1 MSLQQS
7 NQQQNYMQDYKKGK
21 LFMELSVSH
30 LTKEFGRKRAVNNIS
45 FKLSYGVYG
54 LLGPNGAGKTTLM
67 KMLVDILTPSE
78 GEVCLDG
85 VNIHELGASY
95 RDKLGYM
102 PQEIG
107 VYKNFSARKFL
118 KYIAALKGITG
129 KAADKKIEELL
140 ELVGLKDVGKKRLG
154 GFSGG
159 MLRRIGIAQ
168 TLLNDPKIL
177 ILDEPTA
184 GLDPQERIRF
194 RNIISELSK
203 NRIVILSTHIISDI
217 EFIAGEVIIMR
228 NGSILKIDT
237 TNHLLCEV
245 EGKVWKARVSYAVFH
260 EIKGIYTIGNIIQ
273 KGDDMEVRIVGE
285 RKPDFPCEPMKPILE
300 DVFSYYFGENEQPE
314 RGRQ

>member
-1 MSLQQS
+1 
-7 NQQQNYMQDYKKGK
+7 
-21 LFMELSVSH
+21 MELSVCN
-30 LTKEFGRKRAVNNIS
+30 LTKDFGGKRAVDNVS

-67 KMLVDILTPSE
+67 KMLVDILTPSS

-85 VNIHELGASY
+85 VNVHELGASY

-140 ELVGLKDVGKKRLG
+140 DLVGLKDVGRKKLG

-168 TLLNDPKIL
+168 TLLNDPQIL

-194 RNIISELSK
+194 RNIISELSE
-203 NRIVILSTHIISDI
+203 NRIVVLSTHIISDM

-228 NGSILKIDT
+228 NGGVLKIDT
-237 TNHLLCEV
+237 TDRLLQDV
-245 EGKVWKARVSYAVFH
+245 EGKVWSATISHAMFQK
-260 EIKGIYTIGNIIQ
+260 IKNQYTIGNIVQ
-273 KGDDMEVRIVGE
+273 KSDGVEIRIIGDK
-285 RKPDFPCEPMKPILE
+285 KPDFSCEPIKPILE
-300 DVFSYYFGENEQPE
+300 DVFSYYFGGNVL
-314 RGRQ
+314 

>member
-1 MSLQQS
+1 
-7 NQQQNYMQDYKKGK
+7 
-21 LFMELSVSH
+21 MELSVCQV
-30 LTKEFGRKRAVNNIS
+30 TKDFGGKRAVDHVTFRLTS
-45 FKLSYGVYG
+45 GVYG

-67 KMLVDILTPSE
+67 KMMVDILAPSE
-78 GEVCLDG
+78 GEICLDG
-85 VNIHELGASY
+85 VNIHELGAAY

-129 KAADKKIEELL
+129 RAADTKIEELL
-140 ELVGLKDVGKKRLG
+140 ELVGLKDTGRKRLG

-159 MLRRIGIAQ
+159 MLRRVGIAQ

-194 RNIISELSK
+194 RNIISELSE
-203 NRIVILSTHIISDI
+203 NRIVLLSTHIISDM

-228 NGSILKIDT
+228 DGGVLKIGAIDQ
-237 TNHLLCEV
+237 LLGEV
-245 EGKVWKARVSYAVFH
+245 EGKVWSAFISHEVFH
-260 EIKGIYTIGNIIQ
+260 KIKGRYMIGNMIQ
-273 KGDDMEVRIVGE
+273 KNGGVEIRIVGD
-285 RKPDFPCEPMKPILE
+285 RQPPFPCEPVRPILE
-300 DVFSYYFGENEQPE
+300 DVFSYYFGGNIS
-314 RGRQ
+314 

>member
-1 MSLQQS
+1 MKLSVHNLTK
-7 NQQQNYMQDYKKGK
+7 DFGGK
-21 LFMELSVSH
+21 L
-30 LTKEFGRKRAVNNIS
+30 AVNNVS
-45 FKLSYGVYG
+45 FSLSHGVYG

-67 KMLVDILTPSE
+67 KMMVDILDPSS
-78 GEVCLDG
+78 GEVLLDG
-85 VNIHELGASY
+85 VRIKELDAGY

-102 PQEIG
+102 PQKIG

-129 KAADKKIEELL
+129 KIADEKIEELL
-140 ELVGLKDVGKKRLG
+140 DIVGLKDVGKKKLG

-194 RNIISELSK
+194 RNIISELSE
-203 NRIVILSTHIISDI
+203 NRIVLLSTHIISDM

-237 TNHLLCEV
+237 TEKLLQEV
-245 EGKVWKARVSYAVFH
+245 EGKVWTAVVSH
-260 EIKGIYTIGNIIQ
+260 SELNGLKKQYTIGNIIQ
-273 KGDDMEVRIVGE
+273 RSNGIEVRIVGDQQ
-285 RKPDFPCEPMKPILE
+285 PSFPCEAAKPILE
-300 DVFSYYFGENEQPE
+300 DVFSYYFGGNVL
-314 RGRQ
+314 

>member
-1 MSLQQS
+1 
-7 NQQQNYMQDYKKGK
+7 
-21 LFMELSVSH
+21 MELTVCN
-30 LTKEFGRKRAVNNIS
+30 LTKDFGGKRAVDNVS
-45 FKLSYGVYG
+45 FRLSYGVYG

-67 KMLVDILTPSE
+67 KMLVDILTPSA
-78 GEVCLDG
+78 GEVCLNG

-129 KAADKKIEELL
+129 KAADEKIEELL
-140 ELVGLKDVGKKRLG
+140 DLVGLRDVGRKKLG

-168 TLLNDPKIL
+168 TLLNDPEIL

-194 RNIISELSK
+194 RNIISELSE
-203 NRIVILSTHIISDI
+203 NRIVVLSTHIISDM

-228 NGSILKIDT
+228 NGGVLKVDT
-237 TNHLLCEV
+237 TDQLLWEV
-245 EGKVWKARVSYAVFH
+245 EGKVWSATVSRSMFH
-260 EIKGIYTIGNIIQ
+260 EVKNQYTIGNIIQ
-273 KGDDMEVRIVGE
+273 KSDGVEMRIIGDK
-285 RKPDFPCEPMKPILE
+285 KPDFPCEPIKPILE
-300 DVFSYYFGENEQPE
+300 DVFSYYFGGNIL
-314 RGRQ
+314 

>member
-1 MSLQQS
+1 MKLSVCNLTK
-7 NQQQNYMQDYKKGK
+7 DFGGK
-21 LFMELSVSH
+21 L
-30 LTKEFGRKRAVNNIS
+30 AVNNVS
-45 FKLSYGVYG
+45 FSLSHGVYG

-67 KMLVDILTPSE
+67 KIMVDILDPSS
-78 GEVCLDG
+78 GEVLLDG
-85 VNIHELGASY
+85 VRIKELDAGY

-107 VYKNFSARKFL
+107 VYKNFSAKKFL

-129 KAADKKIEELL
+129 KNADEKIEELL
-140 ELVGLKDVGKKRLG
+140 DLVGLKDVGRKKLG

-194 RNIISELSK
+194 RNIISELSE
-203 NRIVILSTHIISDI
+203 NRIVLLSTHIISDM

-228 NGSILKIDT
+228 SGSILKIDT
-237 TNHLLCEV
+237 TEKLLHEV
-245 EGKVWKARVSYAVFH
+245 EGKVWTAIVSH
-260 EIKGIYTIGNIIQ
+260 SELNGIKMQYTIGNIIQ
-273 KGDDMEVRIVGE
+273 RSNGIEVRIVGDQQ
-285 RKPDFPCEPMKPILE
+285 PDFLCETAKPILE
-300 DVFSYYFGENEQPE
+300 DVFSYYFGGNVL
-314 RGRQ
+314 

>member
-1 MSLQQS
+1 MKLSVCNLTK
-7 NQQQNYMQDYKKGK
+7 DFGGK
-21 LFMELSVSH
+21 L
-30 LTKEFGRKRAVNNIS
+30 AVNNVS
-45 FKLSYGVYG
+45 FSLSHGVYG

-67 KMLVDILTPSE
+67 KMMVDILDPSS
-78 GEVCLDG
+78 GEVLLDG
-85 VNIHELGASY
+85 VRIKELDAGY

-129 KAADKKIEELL
+129 KTADEKIEELL
-140 ELVGLKDVGKKRLG
+140 DLVGLKDVGKKKLG

-184 GLDPQERIRF
+184 GLDPQERMRF
-194 RNIISELSK
+194 RNIISELSE
-203 NRIVILSTHIISDI
+203 NRIVILSTHIISDM

-237 TNHLLCEV
+237 TEKLLQEV
-245 EGKVWKARVSYAVFH
+245 AGKVWTAVVSH
-260 EIKGIYTIGNIIQ
+260 SELNGLKKQYTIGNIIQ
-273 KGDDMEVRIVGE
+273 RSNGIEVRIVGDQQ
-285 RKPDFPCEPMKPILE
+285 PNFPCETSKPILE
-300 DVFSYYFGENEQPE
+300 DVFSYYFGGNVL
-314 RGRQ
+314 

>member
-1 MSLQQS
+1 
-7 NQQQNYMQDYKKGK
+7 
-21 LFMELSVSH
+21 MELSVRN
-30 LTKEFGRKRAVNNIS
+30 LTKDYGDKRAVNDVS
-45 FKLSYGVYG
+45 FSLSYGVYG

-67 KMLVDILTPSE
+67 KMLVDILDASS
-78 GEVCLDG
+78 GEVLLDG
-85 VNIHELGASY
+85 VNIKELGASY

-102 PQEIG
+102 PQDIG

-129 KAADKKIEELL
+129 KAADQKIEELL
-140 ELVGLKDVGKKRLG
+140 NLVGLKDVGKKRLG

-194 RNIISELSK
+194 RNIISELSE
-203 NRIVILSTHIISDI
+203 NRIVLLSTHIISDM

-228 NGSILKIDT
+228 DGAVLKIDT
-237 TNHLLCEV
+237 TERLLREV
-245 EGKVWKARVSYAVFH
+245 EGKVWTAVITH
-260 EIKGIYTIGNIIQ
+260 SDLDKIKKQFTIGNIIQ
-273 KGDDMEVRIVGE
+273 KSDGVEVRIVGDQE
-285 RKPDFPCEPMKPILE
+285 PEFPCEPAKPILE
-300 DVFSYYFGENEQPE
+300 DVFSYYFGGNVL
-314 RGRQ
+314 

>member
-1 MSLQQS
+1 MKLSI
-7 NQQQNYMQDYKKGK
+7 QN
-21 LFMELSVSH
+21 
-30 LTKEFGRKRAVNNIS
+30 LTKDFSGKRAVNNVS
-45 FKLSYGVYG
+45 FDLSYGVYG

-67 KMLVDILTPSE
+67 KMIVDILDPSE
-78 GEVCLDG
+78 GNVLLDG
-85 VNIHELGASY
+85 VNIKELGASY

-102 PQEIG
+102 PQDIG

-129 KAADKKIEELL
+129 KAAAEKIEELL
-140 ELVGLKDVGKKRLG
+140 DLVGLKDVGKKKLG

-177 ILDEPTA
+177 IFDEPTA

-194 RNIISELSK
+194 RNIISELSE
-203 NRIVILSTHIISDI
+203 NRIVLLSTHIISDM

-237 TNHLLCEV
+237 TEKLLQEV
-245 EGKVWKARVSYAVFH
+245 EGKVWIAVVSHSELNGLKKQF
-260 EIKGIYTIGNIIQ
+260 TIGNIIQ
-273 KGDDMEVRIVGE
+273 RSNGIEVRIIGDQQ
-285 RKPDFPCEPMKPILE
+285 PAFPCEAVKPILE
-300 DVFSYYFGENEQPE
+300 DVFSYYFGGNVL
-314 RGRQ
+314 

>member
-1 MSLQQS
+1 
-7 NQQQNYMQDYKKGK
+7 
-21 LFMELSVSH
+21 MELTVCN
-30 LTKEFGRKRAVNNIS
+30 LTKDFGGKRAVDNVS
-45 FKLSYGVYG
+45 FRLSYGVYG

-67 KMLVDILTPSE
+67 KMLVDILTPSS
-78 GEVCLDG
+78 GEVCLNG

-129 KAADKKIEELL
+129 KAADEKIEELL
-140 ELVGLKDVGKKRLG
+140 DLVGLRDVGRKKLG

-168 TLLNDPKIL
+168 TLLNDPEIL

-194 RNIISELSK
+194 RNIISELSE
-203 NRIVILSTHIISDI
+203 NRIVVLSTHIISDM

-228 NGSILKIDT
+228 NGGVLKVDT
-237 TNHLLCEV
+237 TDQLLQEV
-245 EGKVWKARVSYAVFH
+245 EGKVWSATVSRSMFH
-260 EIKGIYTIGNIIQ
+260 EVKSQYTIGNIIQ
-273 KGDDMEVRIVGE
+273 KSDGVEMRIIGDK
-285 RKPDFPCEPMKPILE
+285 KPDFPCEPIKPILE
-300 DVFSYYFGENEQPE
+300 DVFSYYFGGNIL
-314 RGRQ
+314 

>member
-1 MSLQQS
+1 MKLSVHNLTK
-7 NQQQNYMQDYKKGK
+7 DFGGK
-21 LFMELSVSH
+21 L
-30 LTKEFGRKRAVNNIS
+30 AVNNVS
-45 FKLSYGVYG
+45 FSLSHGVYG

-67 KMLVDILTPSE
+67 KMMVDILDPSS
-78 GEVCLDG
+78 GEVLLDG
-85 VNIHELGASY
+85 VRIKELDAGY

-129 KAADKKIEELL
+129 KTADEKIEELL
-140 ELVGLKDVGKKRLG
+140 DLVGLKDVGKKKLG

-177 ILDEPTA
+177 IFDEPTA

-194 RNIISELSK
+194 RNIISELSE
-203 NRIVILSTHIISDI
+203 NRIVLLSTHIISDM

-237 TNHLLCEV
+237 TEKLLQEV
-245 EGKVWKARVSYAVFH
+245 AGKVWTAVVSH
-260 EIKGIYTIGNIIQ
+260 SELNGLKKQYTIGNIIQ
-273 KGDDMEVRIVGE
+273 RSNGIEVRIVGDQQ
-285 RKPDFPCEPMKPILE
+285 PIFPCESAKPILE
-300 DVFSYYFGENEQPE
+300 DVFSYYFGGNVL
-314 RGRQ
+314 

>member
-1 MSLQQS
+1 MKLFVC
-7 NQQQNYMQDYKKGK
+7 NLTKDFGGK
-21 LFMELSVSH
+21 L
-30 LTKEFGRKRAVNNIS
+30 AVNNVS
-45 FKLSYGVYG
+45 FSLSHGVYG

-67 KMLVDILTPSE
+67 KMMVDILEPSS
-78 GEVCLDG
+78 GEVLLDG
-85 VNIHELGASY
+85 VRIKELDAGY

-107 VYKNFSARKFL
+107 IYKNFSARKFL

-129 KAADKKIEELL
+129 KTADEKIEELL
-140 ELVGLKDVGKKRLG
+140 DLVGLKDVGKKKLG

-168 TLLNDPKIL
+168 TLLNDPEIL

-194 RNIISELSK
+194 RNIISELSE
-203 NRIVILSTHIISDI
+203 NRIVLLSTHIISDM

-237 TNHLLCEV
+237 TEKLMHEV
-245 EGKVWKARVSYAVFH
+245 EGKVWNAVVSH
-260 EIKGIYTIGNIIQ
+260 SELNGLKKQYTIGNIIQ
-273 KGDDMEVRIVGE
+273 RSNGVEVRIVG
-285 RKPDFPCEPMKPILE
+285 KQQPDFPCETAKPILE
-300 DVFSYYFGENEQPE
+300 DVFSYYFGGNVL
-314 RGRQ
+314 

>member
-1 MSLQQS
+1 M
-7 NQQQNYMQDYKKGK
+7 K
-21 LFMELSVSH
+21 LSVH
-30 LTKEFGRKRAVNNIS
+30 DLTKDFGGKRAVSNVS
-45 FKLSYGVYG
+45 FDLSHGVYG

-67 KMLVDILTPSE
+67 KMMVDILDPSS
-78 GEVCLDG
+78 GAVLLDG
-85 VNIHELGASY
+85 VNIKELGASY

-107 VYKNFSARKFL
+107 VYKNFSAKKFL

-129 KAADKKIEELL
+129 KAADEKTEDLL
-140 ELVGLKDVGKKRLG
+140 DLVGLKSESKKKLG

-194 RNIISELSK
+194 RNIISKLSE
-203 NRIVILSTHIISDI
+203 NRIVLLSTHIISDM

-237 TNHLLCEV
+237 TEKLLQEV
-245 EGKVWKARVSYAVFH
+245 EGKVWSAVVSH
-260 EIKGIYTIGNIIQ
+260 GDLNTIKERFTIGNIIQ
-273 KGDDMEVRIVGE
+273 KSNGVEMRIVGD
-285 RKPDFPCEPMKPILE
+285 RQPDFPCETVKPILE
-300 DVFSYYFGENEQPE
+300 DVFSYYFGGNVL
-314 RGRQ
+314 

>member
-1 MSLQQS
+1 
-7 NQQQNYMQDYKKGK
+7 
-21 LFMELSVSH
+21 MELTVCN
-30 LTKEFGRKRAVNNIS
+30 LTKDFGGKRAVDNVS
-45 FKLSYGVYG
+45 FRLSYGVYG

-67 KMLVDILTPSE
+67 KMLVDILTPSA
-78 GEVCLDG
+78 GEVCLNG

-129 KAADKKIEELL
+129 KAADEKIEELL
-140 ELVGLKDVGKKRLG
+140 DLVGLRDVGRKKLG

-168 TLLNDPKIL
+168 TLLNDPEIL

-194 RNIISELSK
+194 RNIISELSE
-203 NRIVILSTHIISDI
+203 NRIVVLSTHIISDM

-228 NGSILKIDT
+228 NGGVLKVDT
-237 TNHLLCEV
+237 TDQLLQEV
-245 EGKVWKARVSYAVFH
+245 EGKVWSATVSRSMFH
-260 EIKGIYTIGNIIQ
+260 EVKNQYTIGNIIQ
-273 KGDDMEVRIVGE
+273 KSDGVEMRIIGDK
-285 RKPDFPCEPMKPILE
+285 KPDFPCEPIKPILE
-300 DVFSYYFGENEQPE
+300 DVFSYYFGGNIL
-314 RGRQ
+314 